1 MISTI
6 TIDDKIKIKKI
17 EDLIDLPQTITV
29 NNFTEYSAK
38 TFQADFKKAEV
49 TGQKIIPIIID
60 SYGGEIYALLSII
73 DVIKASKLPVATIVT
88 GKAMSCGSILFS
100 CGAEDYRFIGAN
112 ATVMI
117 HEVSNCT
124 YGKLKDLQV
133 DVKESE
139 RLNTLIF
146 KILANNIGKEDDFIS
161 KIIHDKNHA
170 DWYLDAKECQALN
183 LANHIRLPS
192 FKVEISSEIIFSS

>member
-6 TIDDKIKIKKI
+6 INNNIKIRKI
-17 EDLIDLPQTITV
+17 EDLIDLPQTVTV
-29 NNFTEYSAK
+29 NKFTEDSAK
-38 TFQADFKKAEV
+38 TFRDDFQKAEV

-60 SYGGEIYALLSII
+60 SYGGEIYSLLSMI

-100 CGAEDYRFIGAN
+100 CGVEGYRFIGTN

-124 YGKLKDLQV
+124 YGKLKEIQV
-133 DVKESE
+133 DVKEAE

-146 KILANNIGKEDDFIS
+146 KILANNIGKEDDYFS

-170 DWYLDAKECQALN
+170 DWYLDAKECQVLN

-192 FKVEISSEIIFSS
+192 FKVEITSEIVFSS